1 MAKLGDLVTK
11 VKAGLAV
18 WQGQRLAAVV
28 HVEGLHDPWVEQIA
42 KSAML
47 ETDYWIAIQHVELRT
62 KLGDIPKEC
71 ELSEMSGSF
80 NDLSVTTIKGGKT
93 LIFRSKHRNYDS

>member
-1 MAKLGDLVTK
+1 
-11 VKAGLAV
+11 
-18 WQGQRLAAVV
+18 
-28 HVEGLHDPWVEQIA
+28 
-42 KSAML
+42 ML

-93 LIFRSKHRNYDS
+93 LIFRSKHRNYDSWKRKKNYPVHGTLHALGTGNDGSPVEGQGLLAQDER